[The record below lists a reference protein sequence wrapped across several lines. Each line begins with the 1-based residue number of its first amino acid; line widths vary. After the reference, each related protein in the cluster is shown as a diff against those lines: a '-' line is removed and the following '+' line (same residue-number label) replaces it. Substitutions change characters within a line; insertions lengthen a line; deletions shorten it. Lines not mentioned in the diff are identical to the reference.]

1 MRLSCAQQ
9 PSGGTPPP
17 AETEDERLRRL
28 ILSAEIKSRNEA
40 IAVLHFLQGEPW
52 HSECPPVRAEGS
64 IFSLL
69 TDEERDPKH
78 WLLPKLPD
86 LSALQ
91 AMRRAME
98 QMLAYFDQGE
108 LDGQRWQLR
117 HTHALWGI
125 FFPGTPPLQK
135 LKDRQM
141 YELDANMPPGETE
154 AVIYVA
160 MCMLFTDDLLNTT
173 GDAQPQAA
181 RNVHAVAD
189 AVDMLFGVGAVS
201 EACASRKPL
210 LVATNLRP
218 SRCVQCSGCVTARS
232 KSRCPP
238 LLQRA

>member
-1 MRLSCAQQ
+1 MRLSCAQ

-28 ILSAEIKSRNEA
+28 IRSAEIKSRNEA
-40 IAVLHFLQGEPW
+40 IAVIHLLQRVPW
-52 HSECPPVRAEGS
+52 DSECPPVRAEGC

-78 WLLPKLPD
+78 WRLPKLPD

-91 AMRRAME
+91 TMGRAME
-98 QMLAYFDQGE
+98 QILAHFDQGE

-141 YELDANMPPGETE
+141 YELDTDMPPGEIE
-154 AVIYVA
+154 AVIIVA
-160 MCMLFTDDLLNTT
+160 MCMLFNDDLVNTT
-173 GDAQPQAA
+173 SDAQPQAA
-181 RNVHAVAD
+181 RNVHAIAC
-189 AVDMLFGVGAVS
+189 AVDMPFGVGAVD
-201 EACASRKPL
+201 EACASRKPC

-218 SRCVQCSGCVTARS
+218 SQCVQRSDCVTARS

-238 LLQRA
+238 QLQRA